1 MERPLIPTVWPSG
14 YSRLLDV
21 AHQIDEAS
29 RLLTLEIQDTDRRS
43 RRREMLAEARH
54 LTGEL
59 GQIVAVL
66 IELL

>member
-1 MERPLIPTVWPSG
+1 L
-14 YSRLLDV
+14 V
-21 AHQIDEAS
+21 ALS
-29 RLLTLEIQDTDRRS
+29 VQDHRRAPE
-43 RRREMLAEARH
+43 EMLAEARH

>member
-1 MERPLIPTVWPSG
+1 
-14 YSRLLDV
+14 LDV

-43 RRREMLAEARH
+43 RRLEMLAEARH

-66 IELL
+66 IELR